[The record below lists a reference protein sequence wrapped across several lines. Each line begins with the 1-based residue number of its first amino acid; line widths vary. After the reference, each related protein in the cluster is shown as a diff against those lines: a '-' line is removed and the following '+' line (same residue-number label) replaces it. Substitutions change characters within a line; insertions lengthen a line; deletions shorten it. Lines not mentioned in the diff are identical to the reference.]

1 MPTGC
6 RVCGGRREQGGE
18 TRLQGTSNRQLR
30 RLVRRARAGRCGRG
44 KPRIS
49 RKPLR
54 RRAAAR
60 PRDWKGSPVR
70 ARTVTRSP
78 ETGTGWPGSLT
89 RRDGRGMPWPVLR
102 GRDLTA
108 CQGLARCGV
117 AGAGVHGRGPAADP
131 IAGRRPGGGT
141 THGPPWGAP
150 SAPGPGLRV
159 LGPAPA
165 GTGPTQTTRRR
176 GLLNIRR
183 RLGEEIFST
192 EIFSDSEKR
201 SSQRASHKFSTSD
214 TFVGTAGA
222 PSRWRTNQN
231 KCGEKI

>member
-108 CQGLARCGV
+108 CQGLVRCGV

-141 THGPPWGAP
+141 THGPPWGVP
-150 SAPGPGLRV
+150 SA
-159 LGPAPA
+159 
-165 GTGPTQTTRRR
+165 
-176 GLLNIRR
+176 RR
-183 RLGEEIFST
+183 RLALASESWARLPPEPGRGLGGEG
-192 EIFSDSEKR
+192 
-201 SSQRASHKFSTSD
+201 FSTSD
-214 TFVGTAGA
+214 AFVCTVGA
-222 PSRWRTNQN
+222 PSRRRTNQN
-231 KCGEKI
+231 ECGEMIEKKKYGLGASSRVLRQCCNITRTNQK